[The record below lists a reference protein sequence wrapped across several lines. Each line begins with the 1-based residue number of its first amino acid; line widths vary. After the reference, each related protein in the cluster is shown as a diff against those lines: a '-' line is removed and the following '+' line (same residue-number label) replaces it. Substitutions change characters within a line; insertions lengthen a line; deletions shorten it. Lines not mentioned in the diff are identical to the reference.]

1 MAERRAKVN
10 EARAGQGKAEETIPQ
25 KLARIKKELGEIEKE
40 LKIVEEDKGQERMR
54 ELEFDSNTIK
64 EVAELKEK
72 LAEIVKSKG
81 LIQWEGAALNLS
93 SSGISQK
100 LTGDMLKAFSV
111 LIIIIE

>member
-1 MAERRAKVN
+1 MDEVHAK
-10 EARAGQGKAEETIPQ
+10 QGKVEETIPQ
-25 KLARIKKELGEIEKE
+25 KLSRIKKELGEIEKE
-40 LKIVEEDKGQERMR
+40 LKIIEEDKGQERMR

-64 EVAELKEK
+64 EMGELKEK

-100 LTGDMLKAFSV
+100 LTDDMLKAFSV
-111 LIIIIE
+111 LVMIIE